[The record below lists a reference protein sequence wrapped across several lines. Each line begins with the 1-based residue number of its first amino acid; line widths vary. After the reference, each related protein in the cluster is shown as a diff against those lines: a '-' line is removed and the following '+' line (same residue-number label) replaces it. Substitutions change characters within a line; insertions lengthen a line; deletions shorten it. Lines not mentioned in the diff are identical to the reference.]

1 MKMNMSNQ
9 IKSAMTGVAAA
20 LLLAGCA
27 SQMSKDKPAAVPKE
41 PSPVAREQKVTP
53 TPKEEN
59 ASPPPAASSP
69 PASHAVAPAASQ
81 ATSPAV
87 ADMLKKAERLVK
99 AKKLGAAVA
108 TLERALRLEPKN
120 PVVWHR
126 LALVRQ
132 QQGRLAQAA
141 DLAAKSNALLGE
153 NDPLRAQNDSLVAKV
168 LKK

>member
-1 MKMNMSNQ
+1 MKLNMSNQ
-9 IKSAMTGVAAA
+9 LKFAIAGVAAA

-27 SQMSKDKPAAVPKE
+27 SHMSKDKPAAAPKE
-41 PSPVAREQKVTP
+41 PSPVAREQKAA
-53 TPKEEN
+53 PKES
-59 ASPPPAASSP
+59 AAPPPAASPS
-69 PASHAVAPAASQ
+69 PASPAAAPAPEASQ
-81 ATSPAV
+81 TTSPAV

-99 AKKLGAAVA
+99 AKKLGSAVA

-120 PVVWHR
+120 PMIWHR

-153 NDPLRAQNDSLVAKV
+153 NAPLRAQNDSLIAKAG
-168 LKK
+168 KK